1 VAYVKSLAKL
11 TNQVA
16 IVDAKV
22 NMDELI
28 KWHDQSFFQQIK
40 EKHVYLKKS
49 RTNQTSNSN

>member
-1 VAYVKSLAKL
+1 LNNLAKL

-40 EKHVYLKKS
+40 DDHHREVD
-49 RTNQTSNSN
+49 